1 MPIIDSEVWKV
12 RNRGN
17 GRLAVFEKHTDH
29 NGKVHEHRYGAPVGH
44 DVATSL
50 AAWIP
55 KLEAQ
60 LIASE
65 KEGVQSAVQEG
76 ADPSALEL
84 KHLTTAQKAKRV
96 IKALMLGSPYKMIK
110 AAQYVQGF
118 SDGQI
123 LSHFTSEQLTRIRA
137 RQNHILDNVAIFE
150 ADTRE
155 EL

>member
-1 MPIIDSEVWKV
+1 MPIVSSEVWKV

-29 NGKVHEHRYGAPVGH
+29 NGDIHEHRYGAPVGH
-44 DVATSL
+44 DTAQELLNWV
-50 AAWIP
+50 P

-60 LIASE
+60 LISSE
-65 KEGVQSAVQEG
+65 KESVQAAIQDG
-76 ADPSALEL
+76 ADPETLTL
-84 KHLTTAQKAKRV
+84 KHLTAAQKAKRV

-110 AAQYVQGF
+110 AAQYIQGF
-118 SDGQI
+118 SDAQI
-123 LSHFTSEQLTRIRA
+123 LNHFDSDQLTRIRA
-137 RQNHILDNVAIFE
+137 RQNHIIDNIAIFE